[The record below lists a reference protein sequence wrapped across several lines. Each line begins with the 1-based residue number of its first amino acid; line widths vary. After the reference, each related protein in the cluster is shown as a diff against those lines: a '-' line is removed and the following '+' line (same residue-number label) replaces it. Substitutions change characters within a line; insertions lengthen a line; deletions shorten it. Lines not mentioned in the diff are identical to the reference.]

1 MILWP
6 FFAVFLLTFHY
17 RPTQQTSWYPKIKV
31 LLLDISF
38 QVLHLPLKVVR
49 YPKISWSESE
59 DSILHYCEED
69 IEIQILQS
77 MELLSIVKR
86 NFCAYGLFSGTCYK
100 EKFDNN
106 SKMHFWLNIQSLC
119 SSLPVAHQVVPGQ
132 YEQNDIRYL
141 QRN

>member
-6 FFAVFLLTFHY
+6 FFVVFLLTFHY

-38 QVLHLPLKVVR
+38 QDLHLPLKVVR

-77 MELLSIVKR
+77 MELLSIDKR
-86 NFCAYGLFSGTCYK
+86 NFCAYWLFFWYLLWRKVWQQFQNAFLTEYPESLQQSSSG
-100 EKFDNN
+100 
-106 SKMHFWLNIQSLC
+106 
-119 SSLPVAHQVVPGQ
+119 SSSCARSVGTKWH
-132 YEQNDIRYL
+132 
-141 QRN
+141 